1 MPITTGK
8 QRALLHAALGDETRL
23 AIAEELRRSDRSPKE
38 LSAAFD
44 VPTNLLAHHLDVLE
58 EAGAITRPVSAGDA
72 RRKYVR
78 LTAAADELLG
88 APSFPLPPRVMFLCT
103 RNSARSQLAA
113 ALWNQR
119 TGCAARS
126 AGTHPADTV
135 HPGAR
140 AAARRVGLSL
150 EGVAPRR
157 LGRIAPN
164 VQVITVCDLVHEEL
178 EPTASW
184 WHWSIPAPS
193 ASGRAASFDSVV
205 NELNERISRLG
216 VPDGIVGRNKRNRK
230 DAAS

>member
-1 MPITTGK
+1 VTVTSSK
-8 QRALLHAALGDETRL
+8 QRAMLHAALGDETRL

-38 LSAAFD
+38 LSVAFK
-44 VPTNLLAHHLDVLE
+44 VSTNLLAHHLDVLE

-78 LTAAADELLG
+78 LTSGADELLG
-88 APSFPLPPRVMFLCT
+88 ARRFPLPPRVMFVCT

-113 ALWNQR
+113 ALWNKR
-119 TGCAARS
+119 TGRVARS
-126 AGTHPADTV
+126 AGTRPAEAV

-140 AAARRVGLSL
+140 AAARRFGLSL
-150 EGVAPRR
+150 EGESPQH

-178 EPTASW
+178 SPSPSW

-193 ASGRAASFDSVV
+193 ATGRAAAFDSVV

-216 VPDGIVGRNKRNRK
+216 VPSGIVGWDQQNRK

>member
-1 MPITTGK
+1 MTITTSK
-8 QRALLHAALGDETRL
+8 QRAMLHAALGDETRL
-23 AIAEELRRSDRSPKE
+23 TIAEELRRSDRSPKE
-38 LSAAFD
+38 LSAAFS

-58 EAGAITRPVSAGDA
+58 EAGAITRPISAGDA

-119 TGCAARS
+119 TGRAARS

-150 EGVAPRR
+150 EGVVPQR
-157 LGRIAPN
+157 LGRISSN

-178 EPTASW
+178 SPSPSW

-193 ASGRAASFDSVV
+193 AVGRSGAFDAVV

-216 VPDGIVGRNKRNRK
+216 APEGIFGRDQENRK